1 MTIRRQ
7 WLLILTLTAVLA
19 VFINSAILDSL
30 INKYFLTYNSEA
42 YDYHVDQI
50 EQLAASALLDN
61 SLTERQLS
69 VQFESHL
76 DDPIVSIK
84 LYNADGQL
92 VASAENTG
100 SSGSGMMSGMMNGM
114 MSRMMRE
121 HSEEVD
127 SFDVTDGSAVIGVLH
142 ITRYSAL
149 NQSAASTMF
158 QYALLRNSLLSFVIV
173 LCALIAIG
181 IFVSR
186 RLSRDLTN
194 TASQALSIDMGDRPD
209 FKLSKVKEIK
219 IIQTS
224 LEELQNRLK
233 IKQVGRKRVVDEFVH
248 QTRTPLTILKTHLEG
263 IEDGII
269 SMSGDEMKVCQ
280 SQIDNLSAIISNMSM
295 LLDADR
301 PTEAVRMEEF
311 DLHTLLMQI
320 INGMKVPFEKRKSA
334 CGCSPRREPS
344 LLPINTSSVRACII
358 FSPTPTNLRSPMAL
372 FPFSMSGRM
381 LGSPYTSEIPGSES
395 PKKTFRICSMPITG
409 GKRRQDTR
417 RRSGAVC
424 CKRKH
429 RAGGR
434 DRRCPLQS
442 GGGQRIY
449 HHGPDRKLRLC
460 VGIRVRKTIARPAL
474 LRLQN
479 RRRPTII
486 LVIYIGK
493 IPARKIRSYS

>member
-61 SLTERQLS
+61 SLTEQQLS

-186 RLSRDLTN
+186 KLSRDLTN

-320 INGMKVPFEKRKSA
+320 INGMKVPFEKKKISLRLLAAQRTVLTTDKYKLSQSVYNLLA
-334 CGCSPRREPS
+334 NAYKFTEPNGIVS
-344 LLPINTSSVRACII
+344 VFYERTDAGVSIHIRDTGIGIPEEDLPHLFDAYYRGENAGRTPGDGLGLYVVKENIGQVGGTVDVR
-358 FSPTPTNLRSPMAL
+358 SNP
-372 FPFSMSGRM
+372 G
-381 LGSPYTSEIPGSES
+381 EGSEF
-395 PKKTFRICSMPITG
+395 TIT
-409 GKRRQDTR
+409 
-417 RRSGAVC
+417 V
-424 CKRKH
+424 
-429 RAGGR
+429 
-434 DRRCPLQS
+434 
-442 GGGQRIY
+442 
-449 HHGPDRKLRLC
+449 
-460 VGIRVRKTIARPAL
+460 
-474 LRLQN
+474 
-479 RRRPTII
+479 PTE
-486 LVIYIGK
+486 
-493 IPARKIRSYS
+493 S